1 MRKQKPE
8 KAGID
13 LLTAGLKSDDGMKR
27 KKARKSLVDI
37 GKPAIHGLSLILKNS
52 KIEQERWEAAKALSE
67 IDDPKVIIPLVKVL
81 GDDNQDLAWLAA
93 EGLIKFKKL
102 AWMPILMRI
111 MKYGSECLFLRQGAH
126 HVFLNQKEKHF
137 TGLLAVLVKT
147 LDTNAAP
154 GLSHAAA
161 RDMIQHMKAKV

>member
-1 MRKQKPE
+1 MRNQKPGGT
-8 KAGID
+8 GID
-13 LLTAGLKSDDGMKR
+13 PLIIGLKSEDGLKR
-27 KKARKSLVDI
+27 KKARELLVDI
-37 GKPAIHGLSLILKNS
+37 GKPAIQGLSWILKNS

-111 MKYGSECLFLRQGAH
+111 IKYGSECIFLRQGAH
-126 HVFLNQKEKHF
+126 HVFLNQKEKNF
-137 TGLLAVLVKT
+137 TALLAALVKA

-161 RDMIQHMKAKV
+161 RDMIQHMKAKI